1 MQENQFKILRLLE
14 ADSHLTQRDI
24 SRKTGMSL
32 GSVNYCLN
40 ALAQKGL
47 IKMGNFSK
55 SQNKSR
61 YVYLLTAKGLEQ
73 KAKATYHFLRRKMQ
87 EYEEL
92 RAEIDDLRAECDKL
106 AVNGYQ
112 DTDNY

>member
-1 MQENQFKILRLLE
+1 MPRSGPARGRIY
-14 ADSHLTQRDI
+14 
-24 SRKTGMSL
+24 TG

-40 ALAQKGL
+40 TLAQKGL
-47 IKMGNFSK
+47 IKTGNFSK

-92 RAEIDDLRAECDKL
+92 KAEIEELRQEVGKNPHL
-106 AVNGYQ
+106 GKN
-112 DTDNY
+112 